1 MSNLKIK
8 QLVYYL
14 QNITALISG
23 EKYMIISNLIT
34 AKVNLLAGIAIGVS
48 LAILANKIKKQNI
61 CNKEKENKTSE

>member
-1 MSNLKIK
+1 M
-8 QLVYYL
+8 VYYL
-14 QNITALISG
+14 LNIILLISG
-23 EKYMIISNLIT
+23 EKYMIITNIIT

>member
-48 LAILANKIKKQNI
+48 FAILADKIKKQNI